1 MNRKWYVL
9 VITAC
14 VIIGSCSAAAAEENE
29 KLTPSKLF
37 LAAYDSMT
45 MGDWLTEQNM
55 TDDARGLYNE
65 ALDSFRE
72 IARKY
77 PLWQTKLVK
86 FRIKHCSEQLK
97 KLIAATHT
105 EPVHVDK
112 VKEKSDTGRPACPT
126 SGGAGRQIKHSE
138 EKTYKSLIH
147 TAARM
152 ERSDELKNA
161 LDVYTA
167 ILAEQ
172 PGHLEALKGA
182 MRCYLRMGSVD
193 KAGEL
198 FQQEII
204 LPANDADLHVL
215 MAIVQCY
222 YQQYDRAIQ
231 LLRLSFEEKPVNANA
246 HIIYGIALLRTG
258 RLNAAREEMKRA
270 LSLNS
275 RLSEAYYNLTWISLK
290 ANPANIPVACAHYR
304 NCLKYGGQP
313 DSVLDNL
320 LR

>member
-14 VIIGSCSAAAAEENE
+14 VIIGSCSAAEEKE

-37 LAAYDSMT
+37 LVAYDSMT
-45 MGDWLTEQNM
+45 MGDWLVEQNM
-55 TDDARGLYNE
+55 IDDASDLYNE
-65 ALDSFRE
+65 ALDLFQE
-72 IARKY
+72 IASKY
-77 PLWQTKLVK
+77 PLWQTTLIK
-86 FRIKHCSEQLK
+86 FRIKHCNEQLK

-105 EPVHVDK
+105 EPVHVAK
-112 VKEKSDTGRPACPT
+112 IKEKSDTD
-126 SGGAGRQIKHSE
+126 RQIKHSE
-138 EKTYKSLIH
+138 EKAYKSLIH

-182 MRCYLRMGSVD
+182 IRCYLHMGSVD

-198 FQQEII
+198 LQQEII

-231 LLRLSFEEKPVNANA
+231 LLKLSFEEKPVNANA
-246 HIIYGIALLRTG
+246 HIVYGIALLRTG

-290 ANPANIPVACAHYR
+290 ANPANIPIACAHYQ

-313 DSVLDNL
+313 YSVLDNL